1 MKTRLDQQEEGAR
14 VRKKKKKKKTK
25 YKGERIAE

>member
-14 VRKKKKKKKTK
+14 VRKKKKKKTK